1 MPRHAIAVAGGNRDN
16 GARRQAQSR
25 QLSGDF
31 SFDLPELAGI
41 ERHAIHLVDDDHHLA
56 HAEEVQEIAV
66 ATGLVAHALG
76 RVDEQHGGI
85 GLRRSRDHVAE
96 ELGMSGRVDQDD
108 IARRGAQPDL
118 TGVDGDALI
127 ALGLQGVEQERP
139 LERHAAARA
148 HGLERVELAVRKAFH
163 FVQQA
168 ADQGRFAVIDMADDD
183 DAHQGARAS
192 GRDRVELTGY
202 LDVHGNFFFLA
213 LGGIRAD
220 HAHR

>member
-1 MPRHAIAVAGGNRDN
+1 
-16 GARRQAQSR
+16 
-25 QLSGDF
+25 
-31 SFDLPELAGI
+31 
-41 ERHAIHLVDDDHHLA
+41 
-56 HAEEVQEIAV
+56 
-66 ATGLVAHALG
+66 
-76 RVDEQHGGI
+76 
-85 GLRRSRDHVAE
+85 
-96 ELGMSGRVDQDD
+96 MSGRVDQDD